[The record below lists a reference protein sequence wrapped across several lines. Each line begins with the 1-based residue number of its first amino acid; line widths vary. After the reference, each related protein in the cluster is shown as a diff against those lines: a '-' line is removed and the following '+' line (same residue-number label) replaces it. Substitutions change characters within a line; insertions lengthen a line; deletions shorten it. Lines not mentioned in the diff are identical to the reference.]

1 MTRAN
6 TSTCGLLIL
15 WLLSNLA
22 TPLPAQ
28 QTTPP
33 AAPDATATLSESEA
47 AATRPSHAAVAAV
60 SDWDLYT
67 GGIYSNTS
75 PLWVQA
81 DYLLWWLNGADMPAL
96 VTTSPSGT
104 SRDNAGV
111 LGAPGTEIL
120 FGGDQYGDSAR
131 SGFHTAL
138 GVRLGHWFDHFMA
151 SELQFDYL
159 WIGDGQAGDYETSTP
174 QHAILGRP
182 FWNSE
187 LGQQDAQLV
196 SYPGVGEGGIWVE
209 TDSDFRSAGVIFRQG
224 WLFGDG
230 GRLEWLAGYRYLQL
244 QEDLFVDE
252 LVTST
257 DAGGLVP
264 AGTVFEI
271 HDEFRVSNEFH
282 GGDIGLQWWSC
293 LHGWNLEV
301 TSKVALGGLTR
312 SADIYGST
320 LIDVA
325 GGPTIQTA
333 GGLLALPTNMGSHD
347 SCRFVAVPEL
357 NVKVRRQLSRFFVL
371 TLGYSVL
378 FVDQVA
384 RVGDAVDLAVNPS
397 QLNGGILTGEP
408 RPTYALRGSQLWLH
422 GLQVGLEW

>member
-1 MTRAN
+1 MTRV
-6 TSTCGLLIL
+6 TISTCGLLAL
-15 WLLSNLA
+15 WLVSSLGA
-22 TPLPAQ
+22 QLPAQ
-28 QTTPP
+28 ENELPVSP
-33 AAPDATATLSESEA
+33 GSAPTLAESEA
-47 AATRPSHAAVAAV
+47 AAARPKHVTTAAV
-60 SDWDLYT
+60 SDWDLYA

-81 DYLLWWLNGADMPAL
+81 EYLLWWLNGADMPAL
-96 VTTSPSGT
+96 ATTSPLGT
-104 SRDNAGV
+104 PREEAGV

-120 FGGDQYGDSAR
+120 FGGDAYGDDAR
-131 SGFHTAL
+131 SGFRTSL
-138 GVRLGHWFDHFMA
+138 GVRLGHWFDRFMA

-159 WIGDGQAGDYETSTP
+159 WVGDGQAGDYETSTP

-196 SYPGVGEGGIWVE
+196 SYPGVAEGGIWVE
-209 TDSDFRSAGVIFRQG
+209 TDSHFRSAGVLFRQG
-224 WLFGDG
+224 WLFGDS
-230 GRLEWLAGYRYLQL
+230 GRLEWLAGYRYVQL

-252 LVTST
+252 LATST
-257 DAGGLVP
+257 DPGSFVP
-264 AGTVFEI
+264 AGTVFQI
-271 HDEFRVSNEFH
+271 HDEFRVNNEFH

-312 SADIYGST
+312 TADVYGST

-325 GGPTIQTA
+325 GGPTFETA
-333 GGLLALPTNMGSHD
+333 GGLLALPTNMGSHA

-357 NVKVRRQLSRFFVL
+357 NVKLRRQLSRYFVL

-397 QLNGGILTGEP
+397 QLNGGVLIGDP
-408 RPTYALRGSQLWLH
+408 RPAYHLRGSQLWLH
-422 GLQVGLEW
+422 GLHVGLEW